1 MGDFLYAIRS
11 ARKRPLASL
20 TIILILGVGIGAT
33 TAVFSVVDGL
43 LLEPLPYPEPDRLV
57 RVWKNDITRGYPHTP
72 LIYPEYVHW
81 IEASESFESAALMW
95 TSGAGTATLVLDA
108 APREVRSLAVT
119 SNFFDVLGVP
129 AFVGRTFEASDDD
142 GGETPALILSHRL
155 WSSAFGADRGI
166 VGQTI
171 RQIVRSHETFR
182 VVGVLPRGLDYPAD
196 VDTYIVGIAVD
207 PDWRDNRHFE
217 ADIIGRLAPK
227 VDLADTRSEL
237 TAIAARL
244 SREYPEQYREM
255 PVVVTPLLDT
265 IVGDVGHALWFLLG
279 TVALVLAIA
288 SANVASLLLVR
299 GAEREREI
307 AIRVALGAGRGR
319 LIRQLVAE
327 TLVLAGAGG
336 IVGGVMAH
344 WSVRILLLL
353 QPIAVPRAEE
363 ITFDPGVLAFA
374 CLATL
379 TTALAAGLFPAWRTS
394 RRDALGS
401 LRRGRGVLTDWRAMS
416 VLVVGELTLAFVLV
430 VGAGLLIKTLAAQLE
445 IERGFDTED
454 LVIASVQIPG
464 NKYSGQARI
473 DLADRLVERIQAIPS
488 VTAATPV
495 FVRPGRSNAGVTG
508 ALPVEGQTEEEAKL
522 NPMGNIEIVY
532 ENYFQT
538 MGIPILQG
546 RLFTRSDRGNDAR
559 VAIVSRSFAEY
570 YWPDDDPIGRRIGGR
585 NTPLLTVVGVTRDV
599 RYRERA
605 RQWLDIYLPAGQ
617 NSFGEDDIPGFFH
630 PDEWI
635 LRTRLEPEALAP
647 MLREIVLELDA
658 DIPVERVTSLDAVFA
673 SDVARPR
680 FHAVMLALFA
690 TIALVLAAVGIYGV
704 IATLTY
710 ARAAEI
716 GIRLALGATPG
727 QAVGII
733 WKRGAALA
741 MLGVG
746 CGIAAAIATTRTLQS
761 FLYEVSPVDPGSFL
775 LASVVLMAAA
785 LTAAYLPA
793 RRAARVD
800 PAVTLRHE

>member
-1 MGDFLYAIRS
+1 M
-11 ARKRPLASL
+11 
-20 TIILILGVGIGAT
+20 
-33 TAVFSVVDGL
+33 
-43 LLEPLPYPEPDRLV
+43 
-57 RVWKNDITRGYPHTP
+57 
-72 LIYPEYVHW
+72 
-81 IEASESFESAALMW
+81 
-95 TSGAGTATLVLDA
+95 
-108 APREVRSLAVT
+108 
-119 SNFFDVLGVP
+119 
-129 AFVGRTFEASDDD
+129 
-142 GGETPALILSHRL
+142 
-155 WSSAFGADRGI
+155 
-166 VGQTI
+166 
-171 RQIVRSHETFR
+171 
-182 VVGVLPRGLDYPAD
+182 
-196 VDTYIVGIAVD
+196 
-207 PDWRDNRHFE
+207 
-217 ADIIGRLAPK
+217 
-227 VDLADTRSEL
+227 
-237 TAIAARL
+237 
-244 SREYPEQYREM
+244 
-255 PVVVTPLLDT
+255 
-265 IVGDVGHALWFLLG
+265 
-279 TVALVLAIA
+279 
-288 SANVASLLLVR
+288 
-299 GAEREREI
+299 
-307 AIRVALGAGRGR
+307 
-319 LIRQLVAE
+319 
-327 TLVLAGAGG
+327 
-336 IVGGVMAH
+336 
-344 WSVRILLLL
+344 LL

-445 IERGFDTED
+445 IERGFNTED
-454 LVIASVQIPG
+454 LIIASVQIPG

-473 DLADRLVERIQAIPS
+473 DLADRLVERIQAIPG

-538 MGIPILQG
+538 MGIPIVQG

-570 YWPDDDPIGRRIGGR
+570 YWPDDDPIGKRIGGR

-605 RQWLDIYLPAGQ
+605 RQWLDIYFPAGQ
-617 NSFGEDDIPGFFH
+617 NSFGEDDIPGFFR

-647 MLREIVLELDA
+647 MLRETVLELDA

-673 SDVARPR
+673 ADVARPT
-680 FHAVMLALFA
+680 FHAAMLALFA

-704 IATLTY
+704 IATLTN
-710 ARAAEI
+710 ARAREI
-716 GIRLALGATPG
+716 AVRLALGATPG

-741 MLGVG
+741 VLGVG